1 MYYAKNICPKKFKIN
16 ARTLTEEDLA
26 NPPID
31 CPKSSFI
38 SDVCFILFSTPILI
52 LTLFWPHL
60 NYRKNNDGKSH
71 IDNLSDAFKEV
82 LKVNCVFTSHQLP
95 SPTPPHP
102 PHPPQKKK
110 KKKKK
115 QNKNIIK
122 KKREIFS
129 GCSSQKL
136 DLKPSRRIV

>member
-1 MYYAKNICPKKFKIN
+1 MICTMLRNICPKKFKIN

-60 NYRKNNDGKSH
+60 SYRKNNDGKSH

-82 LKVNCVFTSHQLP
+82 LKVNCVFTSHQLLP
-95 SPTPPHP
+95 PTP
-102 PHPPQKKK
+102 PPQKKK
-110 KKKKK
+110 QQYHPKKE
-115 QNKNIIK
+115 
-122 KKREIFS
+122 RFS
-129 GCSSQKL
+129 VVVVPKS
-136 DLKPSRRIV
+136 

>member
-1 MYYAKNICPKKFKIN
+1 MICTMLRNICPKKFKIN

-60 NYRKNNDGKSH
+60 SYRKNNDGKSH

-95 SPTPPHP
+95 
-102 PHPPQKKK
+102 QKKK
-110 KKKKK
+110 RTKKSS
-115 QNKNIIK
+115 